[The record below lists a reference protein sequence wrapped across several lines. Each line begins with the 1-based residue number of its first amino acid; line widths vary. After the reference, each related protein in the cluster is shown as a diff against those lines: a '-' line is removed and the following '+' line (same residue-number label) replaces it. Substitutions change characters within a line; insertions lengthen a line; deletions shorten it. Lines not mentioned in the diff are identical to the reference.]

1 MAQAYDRSDK
11 TVRTTMNTQT
21 QLTRADWPDR
31 AVVITGGVRGQGAAL
46 AGLLLQAGAQVHV
59 LDCLP
64 PSDSAWGALAQVA
77 GQSTG
82 QLHPHHG
89 DVASP
94 QAWQALA
101 TCVQSLG
108 HPLLGLVNNAGI
120 TGPRHTVTHTVLA
133 DWQRVL
139 DVNLTGSM
147 LGIHHLAPHMAAGGS
162 IVNVSSTVGMTGY
175 YSAAYSCS
183 KWALRGLTRS
193 AAMELAPKGVRVNAV
208 MPGVVDTDMIRN
220 HPALVQ
226 ALQTT
231 IPLQRMASSLDI
243 AQVILFL
250 LSPAAAYITGADI
263 PADGGVTGAGLYW
276 PVAQAVGA
284 LA

>member
-1 MAQAYDRSDK
+1 
-11 TVRTTMNTQT
+11 
-21 QLTRADWPDR
+21 
-31 AVVITGGVRGQGAAL
+31 
-46 AGLLLQAGAQVHV
+46 
-59 LDCLP
+59 
-64 PSDSAWGALAQVA
+64 
-77 GQSTG
+77 
-82 QLHPHHG
+82 
-89 DVASP
+89 
-94 QAWQALA
+94 
-101 TCVQSLG
+101 
-108 HPLLGLVNNAGI
+108 LVNNAGI
-120 TGPRHTVTHTVLA
+120 TGPRNTVTQTVLA
-133 DWQRVL
+133 QWQRVL

-147 LGIHHLAPHMAAGGS
+147 LGIHHLAPHMVAGAS

-231 IPLQRMASSLDI
+231 IPMQRMAQSSDI
-243 AQVILFL
+243 AQVIYFL

-263 PADGGVTGAGLYW
+263 AVDGGVTGAGLYW
-276 PVAQAVGA
+276 PVGQAVGA
-284 LA
+284 VG

>member
-1 MAQAYDRSDK
+1 
-11 TVRTTMNTQT
+11 
-21 QLTRADWPDR
+21 L
-31 AVVITGGVRGQGAAL
+31 AA
-46 AGLLLQAGAQVHV
+46 LLLQAGADVHV
-59 LDCLP
+59 MDTLP
-64 PSDSAWGALAQVA
+64 ANDLAWVALANVAIASAGHLHRHVADVASDSAWQAVNTQVLASGV
-77 GQSTG
+77 
-82 QLHPHHG
+82 
-89 DVASP
+89 
-94 QAWQALA
+94 
-101 TCVQSLG
+101 
-108 HPLLGLVNNAGI
+108 PLWGLVNNAGI
-120 TGPRHTVTHTVLA
+120 TGPRNTVTQTVLA
-133 DWQRVL
+133 QWQRVL

-147 LGIHHLAPHMAAGGS
+147 LGIHHLAPHMVAGAS

-231 IPLQRMASSLDI
+231 IPMQRMAQSGDI
-243 AQVILFL
+243 AQVIFFL

-263 PADGGVTGAGLYW
+263 AVDGGVTGAGLYW
-276 PVAQAVGA
+276 PVGQAVGA
-284 LA
+284 VG

>member
-1 MAQAYDRSDK
+1 MK
-11 TVRTTMNTQT
+11 TTTEPTRTHW
-21 QLTRADWPDR
+21 RDR
-31 AVVITGGVRGQGAAL
+31 AVVVTGGVRGQGAAL

-59 LDCLP
+59 LDSLP
-64 PSDSAWGALAQVA
+64 PSDPAWDALAQVA
-77 GQSTG
+77 DQSAG
-82 QLHPHHG
+82 QLHPHPG
-89 DVASP
+89 DVANS
-94 QAWQALA
+94 QAWAALA
-101 TCVQSLG
+101 QYLGDQG
-108 HPLLGLVNNAGI
+108 HPLGGLVNNAGI

-147 LGIHHLAPHMAAGGS
+147 LGIHHLAPRMAEGGS

-231 IPLQRMASSLDI
+231 IPMQRMASSLDI
-243 AQVILFL
+243 AQVIFFL

-263 PADGGVTGAGLYW
+263 AADGGVTGAGLYW
-276 PVAQAVGA
+276 PVGQAVGA

>member
-1 MAQAYDRSDK
+1 
-11 TVRTTMNTQT
+11 
-21 QLTRADWPDR
+21 
-31 AVVITGGVRGQGAAL
+31 
-46 AGLLLQAGAQVHV
+46 
-59 LDCLP
+59 
-64 PSDSAWGALAQVA
+64 
-77 GQSTG
+77 
-82 QLHPHHG
+82 
-89 DVASP
+89 
-94 QAWQALA
+94 
-101 TCVQSLG
+101 
-108 HPLLGLVNNAGI
+108 
-120 TGPRHTVTHTVLA
+120 
-133 DWQRVL
+133 VL

-147 LGIHHLAPHMAAGGS
+147 LGIHHLAPHMVAGAS

-231 IPLQRMASSLDI
+231 IPMQRMAQSSDI
-243 AQVILFL
+243 AQVIYFL

-263 PADGGVTGAGLYW
+263 PVDGGVTGAGLYW
-276 PVAQAVGA
+276 PVGQAVGA
-284 LA
+284 VG